1 MPEVKSR
8 YASMSSWKP
17 AKDLGVYLYPT
28 VIREAVA
35 VREAQVMQE
44 SLFDSHPKAAVT
56 ADYAA
61 FVADYLRQEGER
73 HGD

>member
-1 MPEVKSR
+1 MIAQK
-8 YASMSSWKP
+8 
-17 AKDLGVYLYPT
+17 AKELNVHLYGS

-44 SLFDSHPKAAVT
+44 SLFVSHPKAAVT

-61 FVADYLRQEGER
+61 FIDEYLAQEDE
-73 HGD
+73 HNGD

>member
-1 MPEVKSR
+1 M
-8 YASMSSWKP
+8 
-17 AKDLGVYLYPT
+17 
-28 VIREAVA
+28 IREAVA

-44 SLFDSHPKAAVT
+44 SLFVSHPKAAVT

-61 FVADYLRQEGER
+61 FIDEYLTQEDEH